1 MQDKTA
7 TNIQENKCKQR
18 LYLHRM
24 LIDNDTMQE
33 QDTMAKDF
41 SKRHW
46 QAFKAKIEKRKQIQT
61 QIAVI
66 HNV

>member
-1 MQDKTA
+1 MS
-7 TNIQENKCKQR
+7 
-18 LYLHRM
+18 
-24 LIDNDTMQE
+24 IDNDTIQVQE

-41 SKRHW
+41 SKRQW
-46 QAFKAKIEKRKQIQT
+46 QAFKANIEKRKQIQT

>member
-1 MQDKTA
+1 MS
-7 TNIQENKCKQR
+7 
-18 LYLHRM
+18 
-24 LIDNDTMQE
+24 IDNDTIQE

-46 QAFKAKIEKRKQIQT
+46 QAFKANIEKRKQMQT